1 MNGESSQLPWNE
13 LQRADATIPWPAL
26 RAFADAL
33 AADRQLAPKLFEVY
47 DRAYEAEYDHPRYT
61 DFYVAAIFALA
72 APRLDDERR
81 REIGSF
87 LIERLVW
94 AGEDDADVSME
105 VLLGAAGTM
114 GPVIVP
120 AVLDAI
126 ANEPDATGAW
136 FHLWGLMPLVSKS
149 QDEALRDRVIRT
161 CVDLLEK
168 VERDE
173 IGPSDGTHAVQ
184 VLASFKRNEYTDLLQ
199 RLSEKPMETWWSSE
213 YKEALQLLREG
224 HLDYEPLPEL
234 WEEPVE
240 EWLPPRCKMVRDW
253 FDEKKR
259 PPELAEE
266 GPEAERARDWAIGF
280 LLSPVARTLPA
291 GLRDDAYTI
300 TYGLLYSSLTRLEME
315 PGDWDESALR
325 QLLLL
330 IMPERTPADRSLLEK
345 IAPVTEALL
354 YWLGFEGLLD
364 GADALIASVRG
375 WSEHIVAVGMD
386 PQRWGPAKRA
396 MMQARQAG
404 LNVVEN
410 EIVDAS
416 PVEQTAESLAEE
428 LPDRPPAKAEVP
440 PLPISEYS
448 SRVGR
453 NDPCPCGSGKKYKKC
468 HGRLD
473 AEQTENR

>member
-1 MNGESSQLPWNE
+1 MNGESPQLPWNE
-13 LQRADATIPWPAL
+13 LQRTDATIPWPAL

-33 AADRQLAPKLFEVY
+33 AADRQLAPKLLEVY

-72 APRLDDERR
+72 APRLDEERR

-87 LIERLVW
+87 LVERLVW
-94 AGEDDADVSME
+94 AGADDADVSLE
-105 VLLGAAGTM
+105 VLLAAAGTM
-114 GPVIVP
+114 GPAILP
-120 AVLDAI
+120 TVLDAL
-126 ANEPDATGAW
+126 ADEPDTLGASS
-136 FHLWGLMPLVSKS
+136 HLWGLIRLVAKS
-149 QDEALRDRVIRT
+149 QNEAVRDRVIRT

-173 IGPSDGTHAVQ
+173 IGPSEGTDAAQ
-184 VLASFKRNEYTDLLQ
+184 TLALLKRTEYTDLLQ
-199 RLSEKPMETWWSSE
+199 RLSEKPMDHWWIAE

-224 HLDYEPLPEL
+224 HLDYEALPEL

-240 EWLPPRCKMVRDW
+240 VWLPPRCKMVRDW

-259 PPELAEE
+259 PSERSEE

-280 LLSPVARTLPA
+280 LLSPVARTMPA
-291 GLRDDAYTI
+291 ELRNDAYTI
-300 TYGLLYSSLTRLEME
+300 AYGLLYSSLTRLGLE
-315 PGDWDESALR
+315 PGEWDELALR

-330 IMPERTPADRSLLEK
+330 IMPERTPADRALLEK

-354 YWLGFEGLLD
+354 YWLGFEGVLD
-364 GADALIASVRG
+364 DADALIASVRG
-375 WSEHIVAVGMD
+375 LSEPIVVVGMD

-404 LNVVEN
+404 VNAAED
-410 EIVDAS
+410 EIVAAS
-416 PVEQTAESLAEE
+416 PVEQTAENLPEE
-428 LPDRPPAKAEVP
+428 LPDRPPPKAEVP

-448 SRVGR
+448 PNVGR

-468 HGRLD
+468 HGRPGV
-473 AEQTENR
+473 EQTATP